1 MPNVFAVR
9 GQINQAEMY
18 ISYWTTSLNRTRVS
32 RMFGVQISMSSNK
45 KKKDHKSYKCTR
57 ENKIKIIQDNIEKD
71 KKMIE

>member
-32 RMFGVQISMSSNK
+32 RVFGVQISMSSNK
-45 KKKDHKSYKCTR
+45 KKKITKATR